1 MAHPHIALIGKA
13 RSGKDTVATAFIR
26 HAYYTRVA
34 FGDEVKVALIRLDPY
49 VSAPAPRRSTEV
61 PIRLADIIRSIGWER
76 AKDVFP
82 EVRRLLQ
89 EYGQAVRELD
99 PEFWVRP
106 ALARVRQGTQWNMPC
121 VVTDVRYANELDALR
136 EEGAVVV
143 RVERPGAG
151 LAGDAGAHESET
163 ELDGVTPDH
172 VLHNGGTLAQL
183 RASVRD
189 LYTSLG
195 G

>member
-1 MAHPHIALIGKA
+1 MARPHIALLGKA
-13 RSGKDTVATAFIR
+13 RSGKDTVATVLTR
-26 HAYYTRVA
+26 HASYTRLA
-34 FGDEVKVALIRLDPY
+34 FGDEVKRALVRLDPY
-49 VSAPAPRRSTEV
+49 VPLRFTGGPVRLSDLVRR
-61 PIRLADIIRSIGWER
+61 IGWEA
-76 AKDVFP
+76 AKDQFP

-89 EYGQAVRELD
+89 ESGQTVRELD
-99 PEFWVRP
+99 ADVWVRP
-106 ALARVRQGTQWNMPC
+106 VLAQVRQGTQWNMPC
-121 VVTDVRYANELDALR
+121 VVTDVRYVNELDALR

-151 LAGDAGAHESET
+151 LAGDAGAHTSET

-183 RASVRD
+183 RVSVRD